1 MVKIPEHIQN
11 YILSRTWEM
20 DRIYGLTEFAR
31 FLFEI
36 NSGLIPN
43 YSEMR
48 SRNAPIILNNGY
60 VFQGNAWNVRSSDIP
75 EGSIIKMSLSG
86 TMIYEDGECSY
97 GVKSLANTL
106 YDAYNNSR
114 IAGILIEAN
123 SGGGESTAGNALMSA
138 VADKNKPV
146 VFHFH
151 TLGSAA
157 LKAALPANE
166 IIAASPSAKAG
177 SIGTFVS
184 VSKEILA
191 WYAENILDIY
201 ADQSPDKNAEFN
213 ALLAGDLGPI
223 KKMVNR
229 DAELF
234 QREVVKYRSLKGSDD
249 YQAQTLAGGMFDA
262 NIARSR
268 GLIDGIGSLNY
279 AIKRLNSHI
288 KNQAA

>member
-20 DRIYGLTEFAR
+20 DHIYGLSEFAR

-36 NSGLIPN
+36 NSNLIPD

-48 SRNAPIILNNGY
+48 SRNAPIIMNNGY
-60 VFQGNAWNVRSSDIP
+60 VFQGNSWNVRSSDIP
-75 EGSIIKMSLSG
+75 EGSIIKMSLTG
-86 TMIYEDGECSY
+86 TMIYEDGACTY
-97 GVKSLANTL
+97 GVKSLVNTM

-114 IAGILIEAN
+114 IAGILMEVN

-146 VFHFH
+146 VVHFH

-157 LKAALPANE
+157 LKSVLPSNE
-166 IIAASPSAKAG
+166 IIAASPAAEAG

-184 VSKEILA
+184 VSKEILT

-201 ADQSPDKNAEFN
+201 ADQSPDKNKEFN
-213 ALLAGDLGPI
+213 SLLAGDLGPI

-229 DAELF
+229 NAELF
-234 QREVVKYRSLKGSDD
+234 QREVRKYRSLKGSED

-262 NIARSR
+262 NIARNR
-268 GLIDGIGSLNY
+268 GLIDGMGTLNY
-279 AIKRLNSHI
+279 ALKRLQSHI
-288 KNQAA
+288 KNS